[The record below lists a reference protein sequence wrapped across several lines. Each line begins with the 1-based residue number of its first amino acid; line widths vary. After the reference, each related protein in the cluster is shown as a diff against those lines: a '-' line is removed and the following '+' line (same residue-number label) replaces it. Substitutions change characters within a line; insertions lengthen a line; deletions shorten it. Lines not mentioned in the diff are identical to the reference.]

1 MFSNT
6 SFNLDKE
13 IIKEIHEIAR
23 KYKHIRKI
31 LLFGSR
37 ARKDNSPKSDIDLAI
52 YLENNSSSLLDF
64 IYDIE
69 NNTST
74 LLEFDIT
81 NIGEVTDDFFIE
93 QVEREGILIY
103 DIYEYNIAC
112 SVASSK
118 SPQYYISYLEAEC

>member
-13 IIKEIHEIAR
+13 IIKEIHEIAC
-23 KYKHIRKI
+23 KYKYIRKI
-31 LLFGSR
+31 ILFGSR

-52 YLENNSSSLLDF
+52 YLENTSSILLEF

-69 NNTST
+69 NNTNT

-81 NIGEVTDDFFIE
+81 NIGEVNDNFFIE

-103 DIYEYNIAC
+103 EKC
-112 SVASSK
+112 
-118 SPQYYISYLEAEC
+118 